1 VVTNGPSTTY
11 NGLQLILNRRYSNG
25 FQVQASYTYSK
36 GFQSDFYSFSKPY
49 VRREQNYTN
58 GVASLGNVRH
68 ILSVPFVWDLPFGH
82 GKKWGTDVGKA
93 MNLLIGDWSV
103 FGTVRVQS
111 GRMVDFGNVRLIGFS
126 KAELRDMMTLRMTK
140 DPNNPYRTL
149 VWTLPQDI
157 IDNTVKAFNISATGY
172 TQGTPEGRYFAPAN
186 SPSCLETVSGYGDCG
201 AQSVI
206 VTGPLVSRV
215 DVTFAKRF
223 PITGTVVGEIQM
235 MVFNLFNRTN
245 FNPINYTGSV
255 YDSYQVTSAVD
266 SSRTGQLAFRISF

>member
-1 VVTNGPSTTY
+1 
-11 NGLQLILNRRYSNG
+11 
-25 FQVQASYTYSK
+25 
-36 GFQSDFYSFSKPY
+36 
-49 VRREQNYTN
+49 
-58 GVASLGNVRH
+58 
-68 ILSVPFVWDLPFGH
+68 
-82 GKKWGTDVGKA
+82 
-93 MNLLIGDWSV
+93 
-103 FGTVRVQS
+103 
-111 GRMVDFGNVRLIGFS
+111 
-126 KAELRDMMTLRMTK
+126 MTA

-186 SPSCLETVSGYGDCG
+186 SPACLETVSGYGDCG

-215 DVTFAKRF
+215 DLTFAKRF

-235 MVFNLFNRTN
+235 MVFNVFNRTN